1 MRPSVLFISE
11 RTLKE
16 RTVISDNIDSKILRQ
31 CIEAVQ
37 EEKVLPALGTALYNR
52 LISGITTGPL
62 TADETILLDDYITG
76 VMKWFVLAEL
86 PLAIG
91 VKYYNRNILRKTGDN
106 SENVSMSEL
115 YDVMS
120 YYKNKAEFQ
129 LERMIGYLK
138 QNASSTKF
146 AEYLNPGSG
155 YDTIAPK
162 KRAYSCPIVLND
174 SEKWTDVYGNPIN
187 PNGNNY

>member
-11 RTLKE
+11 KTLKE

-37 EEKVLPALGTALYNR
+37 EEKILPALGSALYNR
-52 LISGITTGPL
+52 LIDAITNTNL
-62 TADETILLDDYITG
+62 TSDESLLLDDY
-76 VMKWFVLAEL
+76 VSSCMKWFVLAEL

-115 YDVMS
+115 YDVMN

-129 LERMIGYLK
+129 IERMIGFLK
-138 QNASSTKF
+138 QNASGTKYTQ
-146 AEYLNPGSG
+146 YLNPGNG
-155 YDTIAPK
+155 YDTVVPK

-174 SEKWTDVYGNPIN
+174 SIKWTDVYGNPIN